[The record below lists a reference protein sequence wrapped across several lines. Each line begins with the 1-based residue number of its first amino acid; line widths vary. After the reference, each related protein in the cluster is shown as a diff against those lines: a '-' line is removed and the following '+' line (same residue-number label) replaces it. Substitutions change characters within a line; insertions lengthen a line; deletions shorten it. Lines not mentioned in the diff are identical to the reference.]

1 MTSSGI
7 DSCEVAAIGSGAGSR
22 PRWEAAVDGLQR
34 FEVEFDVGRGRV
46 LFEAAKLPGSG
57 DGRDVVAPMKYPR
70 QHHLQR
76 DNWSR

>member
-46 LFEAAKLPGSG
+46 LFEAAKLPCSG
-57 DGRDVVAPMKYPR
+57 DGRDVIALMKYPR